1 MQACE
6 GREGLGSQVL
16 ENVVA
21 VGASGAVDG
30 DETCVMLR
38 NCLMACSWS
47 CV

>member
-6 GREGLGSQVL
+6 GREGLEGQVL
-16 ENVVA
+16 ENVV
-21 VGASGAVDG
+21 VGAGGTVNG

-47 CV
+47 GV